1 MITLEGSMST
11 TMLPPSTKTANAS
24 SDERREWIRIDD
36 RVLLEYRLVTDP
48 AEGPTPGVPPIT
60 NEAITAAIAKPT
72 SDLLFRSGEQLAQ
85 SPLLPWIMK
94 VDWLLEVMVKTLAKM
109 HPEGLAIAQVA
120 DVTLSGGG
128 IGFLSTRK
136 FAVDDMLRLK
146 IILPPFTPIHTTA
159 RVIRSTLA
167 KDGIQYDIASEYLE
181 LSPDDQEHLIRHI
194 IQTQAERLRGRR
206 KPTG

>member
-1 MITLEGSMST
+1 
-11 TMLPPSTKTANAS
+11 MLPPSTKTTKTL

-36 RVLLEYRLVTDP
+36 RVLLEYRLLTDP
-48 AEGPTPGVPPIT
+48 SEGPTPGLPPVS
-60 NEAITAAIAKPT
+60 NEAITAAIAKPA
-72 SDLLFRSGEQLAQ
+72 SDLLLRGGEQLAQ

-94 VDWLLEVMVKTLAKM
+94 VDWLLEVIVKQLAKM
-109 HPEGLAIAQVA
+109 QPEGIAIAQVA

-128 IGFLSTRK
+128 IGFLSPRH
-136 FAVDDMLRLK
+136 FAVDDTLKLK

-159 RVIRSTLA
+159 RVIRSIQA
-167 KDGIQYDIASEYLE
+167 KEGINYDISTEFTQ

-206 KPTG
+206 NHTGG

>member
-1 MITLEGSMST
+1 M
-11 TMLPPSTKTANAS
+11 

-48 AEGPTPGVPPIT
+48 VEGPTPGLPPVAQ
-60 NEAITAAIAKPT
+60 EAIAAVIAKPT
-72 SDLLFRSGEQLAQ
+72 SDLLLRSGEQLAE

-94 VDWLLEVMVKTLAKM
+94 VDWLLEVIVKTLAKM
-109 HPEGLAIAQVA
+109 QPEGIAIAQVA

-128 IGFLSTRK
+128 IGFLSPRA
-136 FAVDDMLRLK
+136 FAVDDTLMLK
-146 IILPPFTPIHTTA
+146 IVLAPFTPIHTTA
-159 RVIRSTLA
+159 RVIRSSQA
-167 KDGIQYDIASEYLE
+167 KDGVSYDIATEFTQ

-206 KPTG
+206 HGT

>member
-1 MITLEGSMST
+1 MPS
-11 TMLPPSTKTANAS
+11 PSTNITKVS
-24 SDERREWIRIDD
+24 PDERREWIRIDD
-36 RVLLEYRLVTDP
+36 RVLLEYRLVTDQ
-48 AEGPTPGVPPIT
+48 AEGPAPGIPPASDD
-60 NEAITAAIAKPT
+60 AITAAIAKPT

-109 HPEGLAIAQVA
+109 HPEGIVIAQVA

-128 IGFLSTRK
+128 IGFLSQRK
-136 FAVDDMLRLK
+136 FAVDDLLRLK

-159 RVIRSTLA
+159 RVIRSTTA
-167 KDGIQYDIASEYLE
+167 KDGIQYDIATEYIE

-194 IQTQAERLRGRR
+194 IQTQAERLRARR
-206 KPTG
+206 KSIG